1 MDQRSVVCRNIQY
14 LYEVSRL
21 DVMKEPKYRLK
32 AMPYQNVEEIEPWR
46 LLTKL
51 LDIRLDRSY

>member
-1 MDQRSVVCRNIQY
+1 
-14 LYEVSRL
+14 
-21 DVMKEPKYRLK
+21 MKEPKYRLK

>member
-1 MDQRSVVCRNIQY
+1 MCRNIQY